1 MTRPKHLVPQKRSA
15 GELFSMW
22 LSTIRTTND
31 PFGQPTILT
40 VQYAYLVVCLRTKFF
55 RAENNSHQTLC
66 DHSLLRDSANEDV
79 SEQSLVLLK
88 STSCWSKTR

>member
-1 MTRPKHLVPQKRSA
+1 MVYGILAMMYNYR
-15 GELFSMW
+15 
-22 LSTIRTTND
+22 ND
-31 PFGQPTILT
+31 H
-40 VQYAYLVVCLRTKFF
+40 VVYAYLVVCLRTKFF

-66 DHSLLRDSANEDV
+66 DDSLLRDSANEDV